1 MCSVSP
7 WRVGQ
12 TCSTGFT
19 TPREIWGWPVSCFKN
34 ISLFQIMMI
43 HLCACRRLFHLH
55 GHPWIVLRHEPY
67 PWCPLWRVFQGE
79 YPHHHHHQ
87 CCNLNMFA
95 VRYFPTSPPPGERE
109 IAVSWRFP
117 KDARKTT
124 NGRGLARISG
134 LSNLNMD
141 NRKS

>member
-55 GHPWIVLRHEPY
+55 GHPWVVLRHEPY
-67 PWCPLWRVFQGE
+67 PWCPLWRVLQGD
-79 YPHHHHHQ
+79 YHYHHHQ
-87 CCNLNMFA
+87 CCHLKYVCCSIFS
-95 VRYFPTSPPPGERE
+95 YFSSTRRERNRSLVA
-109 IAVSWRFP
+109 ISKRCAQNNKWTRTC
-117 KDARKTT
+117 KDIR
-124 NGRGLARISG
+124 SF
-134 LSNLNMD
+134 
-141 NRKS
+141 KSQHGQ

>member
-1 MCSVSP
+1 MLYWVHDAQGNLGMASELL
-7 WRVGQ
+7 Q
-12 TCSTGFT
+12 KYFT
-19 TPREIWGWPVSCFKN
+19 FPDHDDSC
-34 ISLFQIMMI
+34 L
-43 HLCACRRLFHLH
+43 CRRLFHLH
-55 GHPWIVLRHEPY
+55 GHPWVVLRHEPY

-95 VRYFPTSPPPGERE
+95 VRYFPTSPPPGEGE

-141 NRKS
+141 MDNRNS

>member
-43 HLCACRRLFHLH
+43 HVCAGVYFISMVILGSFFVMNLIL
-55 GHPWIVLRHEPY
+55 GVLS
-67 PWCPLWRVFQGE
+67 GE
-79 YPHHHHHQ
+79 FSKVII
-87 CCNLNMFA
+87 LII
-95 VRYFPTSPPPGERE
+95 T
-109 IAVSWRFP
+109 I
-117 KDARKTT
+117 T
-124 NGRGLARISG
+124 NVAI
-134 LSNLNMD
+134 
-141 NRKS
+141 